1 MLDRRRAADFEDSMP
16 QDMVDTLRTF
26 TALCEE
32 YVEVSMRHEPVAA
45 TLAGIHDYDHR
56 FPDDTPAG
64 FLERGSWLRDLD
76 QRLVASVPWE
86 ELPTEARVDFAL
98 LRSRLAVRRAEIE
111 EIRSQQKNPALYPDL
126 ALTGVFLL
134 LARPFA
140 PLEERKESVLAR
152 LMALPDYLE
161 AARANLQTVPEFL
174 RDIAAAVTTGGLAFV
189 DDVLR
194 TLVRSFPGEAERIEH
209 AGERAR
215 LGLLRYQEFLDQGLH
230 GRIGGTFAIG
240 ERWMNFRIE
249 REHLVSMDCAG
260 LEAFGH
266 EHIERTRAE
275 LEAEARRLD
284 PARGWR
290 EQIAAAKLRHPEPLR
305 VRDAYVAEMERAR
318 RFVQERGIAPFA
330 EGRLEIVD
338 TPPFERATIPIASY
352 LPPAPFD
359 VEQSGTFY
367 VTPIDLSRRRE
378 DVDAMLQSH
387 NYCAITLAAL
397 HEAYPG
403 HHLQLVHAARNG
415 SRLRRLADSPMMAEG
430 WALYC
435 EQMMYEEGFFLDP
448 ITRLYQLRDLLWRAC
463 RVVIDVGLQTGRM
476 TTDQAVEFLVENAM
490 LGRMS
495 AEIEVQRYA
504 LTPTVPLSFLVGRT
518 LLLELREEVRGRLG
532 SRFSLHGFHEQVLK
546 SGTIPPFLVRE
557 ELYERLGVTAR
568 EV

>member
-1 MLDRRRAADFEDSMP
+1 MP
-16 QDMVDTLRTF
+16 QDTVDSLRTF
-26 TALCEE
+26 NALCEE
-32 YVEVSMRHEPVAA
+32 YVEVSMRHDPVAA
-45 TLAGIHDYDHR
+45 TLAGIHDYDTR
-56 FPDDTPAG
+56 FADDTPAG
-64 FLERGSWLRDLD
+64 FLERSSWLRDLD

-98 LRSRLAVRRAEIE
+98 LRSRLAVGRAEIE
-111 EIRSQQKNPALYPDL
+111 EIRSHQKNPARYPDA
-126 ALTGVFLL
+126 ALTGIFLL

-161 AARANLQTVPEFL
+161 AATANLQTVPEFL
-174 RDIAAAVTTGGLAFV
+174 LGIAGEVTTGGLAFV

-194 TLVRSFPGEAERIEH
+194 TLIHAFPGEAERIEH

-215 LGLLRYQEFLDQGLH
+215 LGLLRYQEFLDKGLA
-230 GRIGGTFAIG
+230 GRVGGTFAIG

-249 REHLVSMDCAG
+249 REHLVSMDCAA

-266 EHIERTRAE
+266 EHIAKAGAE
-275 LEAEARRLD
+275 LEAEAKRVD
-284 PARGWR
+284 PSKSWR
-290 EQIAAAKLRHPEPLR
+290 ELIATAKQRHPEPLR
-305 VRDAYVAEMERAR
+305 VRDAYVSEMERAR
-318 RFVQERGIAPFA
+318 RFVQERKLAPF
-330 EGRLEIVD
+330 EGARLEIVD

-359 VEQSGTFY
+359 VEPAGTFY
-367 VTPIDLSRRRE
+367 VTPIDLSRKRD

-403 HHLQLVHAARNG
+403 HHLQMVHAARTG
-415 SRLRRLADSPMMAEG
+415 SRLRRLADSPVMAEG

-448 ITRLYQLRDLLWRAC
+448 LTRLYQLRDLMWRAC

-476 TTDQAVEFLVENAM
+476 TTEAAVEFLVENAM
-490 LGRMS
+490 LERLS

-518 LLLELREEVRGRLG
+518 LLLELRDEMKRSLGRK
-532 SRFSLHGFHEQVLK
+532 FSLYEFHEQVLK

-557 ELYERLGVTAR
+557 ELYERMGVAAP
-568 EV
+568 EA